1 MIYQVCDITNKDKIK
16 VVFESADEQKAI
28 DEIQNQ
34 KQKHDEKKYEIYVD
48 FREE

>member
-1 MIYQVCDITNKDKIK
+1 MIFQVCDITNKDDIK

-34 KQKHDEKKYEIYVD
+34 KHDEKKYEIYVD